1 MRTIKCISALCSAA
15 LLLTACN
22 GDDANSKSTE
32 DATTSAAATSS
43 VVSEESPTAAARA
56 QLVEVPFENFLIAS
70 GDFAGQYFVG
80 SPDGLLN
87 CALGSGSGM
96 EIGFIICDSLT
107 RAQVNM
113 ESNLPNCTPN
123 QFNWPSRFMLHNGS
137 ACQDIIQGWTIGS
150 ENNAATVPLQLQPGS
165 RVNVSPTVGCFTD
178 NAGEF
183 FCANDTTGLSYKDG
197 FVSHLT
203 PDQLAAVHEALAS

>member
-1 MRTIKCISALCSAA
+1 M
-15 LLLTACN
+15 
-22 GDDANSKSTE
+22 
-32 DATTSAAATSS
+32 
-43 VVSEESPTAAARA
+43 
-56 QLVEVPFENFLIAS
+56 EVPFENFLIAS

-87 CALGSGSGM
+87 CSLKTRGGNAD
-96 EIGFIICDSLT
+96 GFIICDSLT
-107 RAQVNM
+107 RAQVHM

-123 QFNWPSRFMLHNGS
+123 QFNWPSRFMLHNGP

-150 ENNAATVPLQLQPGS
+150 ENNAATVPLQLLPGS

-197 FVSHLT
+197 FVGSLT